1 MGFRL
6 RTLCRLS
13 SPPRNHRTEIEL
25 HSAKMRV
32 EVEDGIPGIVEI
44 PRESIMQINFEFRRT
59 TNP

>member
-1 MGFRL
+1 
-6 RTLCRLS
+6 
-13 SPPRNHRTEIEL
+13 
-25 HSAKMRV
+25 MRV